1 MFTCASNQIIFTK
14 LMDSPMAIALAATNM
29 VETQQTEIAILKA
42 QLKTMADALVAAE
55 AQLKAMADAL
65 AAAEARAETSEN
77 AFAVLVKYSA
87 TKRS

>member
-1 MFTCASNQIIFTK
+1 MSSST
-14 LMDSPMAIALAATNM
+14 ALVMLPVNLEEANLIVAKQ
-29 VETQQTEIAILKA
+29 VEEIVILK
-42 QLKTMADALVAAE
+42 